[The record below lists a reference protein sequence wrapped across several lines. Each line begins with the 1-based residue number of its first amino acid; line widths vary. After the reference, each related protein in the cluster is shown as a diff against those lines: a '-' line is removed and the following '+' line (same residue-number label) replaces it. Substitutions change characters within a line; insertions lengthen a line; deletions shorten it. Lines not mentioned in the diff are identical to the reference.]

1 MLQLFA
7 DIGIASLIMIV
18 ITVALY
24 IRRERQG
31 WK

>member
-1 MLQLFA
+1 MNLLLA
-7 DIGIASLIMIV
+7 DIGVASLIMIV